1 MPIQIILVFSAV
13 VGALSVVLRFRSH
26 EVTRASLMVWLT
38 IWSAV
43 AVVAIVPNSTAQIAK
58 IVGVGRGV
66 DVVMYASLI
75 ILFFLVFRCLVML
88 EKMRREIT
96 VLVREIAL
104 QSAKGGRGFDT
115 PSACCGAAH
124 RSSEKNNV

>member
-13 VGALSVVLRFRSH
+13 LGALSVVLRFRSH
-26 EVTRASLMVWLT
+26 EVTRASLVAWLAV
-38 IWSAV
+38 WSAV
-43 AVVAIVPNSTAQIAK
+43 AIVAIVPNSTAQVAK

-66 DVVMYASLI
+66 DLVIYASLV
-75 ILFFLVFRCLVML
+75 ILFFLVFRCLVTI

-104 QSAKGGRGFDT
+104 
-115 PSACCGAAH
+115 H
-124 RSSEKNNV
+124 HSSEKNNV

>member
-1 MPIQIILVFSAV
+1 MPIQIILVLSAV

-26 EVTRASLMVWLT
+26 EVTRASLVAWLT
-38 IWSAV
+38 VWSAV

-66 DVVMYASLI
+66 DVVIYASLV
-75 ILFFLVFRCLVML
+75 ILFFLVFRCLVMI

-104 QSAKGGRGFDT
+104 Q
-115 PSACCGAAH
+115 